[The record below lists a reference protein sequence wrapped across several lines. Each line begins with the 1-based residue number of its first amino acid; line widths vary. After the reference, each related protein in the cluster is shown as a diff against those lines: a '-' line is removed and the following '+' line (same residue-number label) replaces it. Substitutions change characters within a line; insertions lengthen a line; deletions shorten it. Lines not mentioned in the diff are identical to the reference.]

1 MDDSRPIIGLA
12 PMADFTDLPFCRLIR
27 DIDKQSVIFRE
38 MVSAEALV
46 RDNRKTLELCKLE
59 QYERPV
65 VQQLFGSDPAV
76 MAKAAALI
84 CEKFAPDGI
93 DINMGCPVHKA
104 VSQFNGA
111 SLMKDPERAA
121 DIVKA
126 VKSAINVPLSVKTRL
141 GWSDP
146 NDIIKFA
153 KILEQAGADALEIH
167 ARTKEQG
174 YSGKADWSLVK
185 PVAQALKIPVLIN
198 GDITDPESAVQA
210 LTDSG
215 AAGLLVGRGALGRPW
230 ILDRIRKAMHGMV
243 DPGDPDLNER
253 LRLLRLHAKY
263 QIEHYGQNGLI
274 KLRKHFPWYFKSIPG
289 FRKYRE
295 QAVKV
300 ETMEDIDALTENLFA
315 SPFTRRL

>member
-1 MDDSRPIIGLA
+1 MRWMDDSRPIIGLA

-65 VQQLFGSDPAV
+65 VLQLFGSDPAV
-76 MAKAAALI
+76 MAKAAALV

-121 DIVKA
+121 DIIKA
-126 VKSAINVPLSVKTRL
+126 VKSAINVPLSAKTRL

-146 NDIIKFA
+146 KDVIEFA
-153 KILEQAGADALEIH
+153 KTLEQAGVDAIEIH

-174 YSGKADWSLVK
+174 YAGKADWSLVK
-185 PVAQALKIPVLIN
+185 PVTRTLKIPVLIN
-198 GDITDPESAVQA
+198 GDITDPESAVKA

-215 AAGLLVGRGALGRPW
+215 AAGILVGRGALGKPW
-230 ILDRIRKAMHGMV
+230 ILSRISKAMHGMV
-243 DPGDPDLNER
+243 DPGDPVLEER
-253 LRLLRLHAKY
+253 LRLLRLHAQY

-274 KLRKHFPWYFKSIPG
+274 KLRKHFPWYLKSIPG

-300 ETMEDIDALTENLFA
+300 ETIEDINALAHVILSN
-315 SPFTRRL
+315 